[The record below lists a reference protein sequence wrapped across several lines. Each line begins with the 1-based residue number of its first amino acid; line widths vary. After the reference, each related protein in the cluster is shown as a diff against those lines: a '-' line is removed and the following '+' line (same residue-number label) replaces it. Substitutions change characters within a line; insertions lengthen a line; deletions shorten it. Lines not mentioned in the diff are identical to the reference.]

1 MDSNVALHDTP
12 LNNTGNNPF
21 VTVAKELEL
30 LKKSLNGT
38 KDIITE
44 DISTGLSDLVY
55 KKFFRGK
62 YEETDNKWK
71 LEEFINF
78 KKED

>member
-1 MDSNVALHDTP
+1 MDSNVSYNDTP
-12 LNNTGNNPF
+12 LKNTGNNPF
-21 VTVAKELEL
+21 VTVQKELEL
-30 LKKSLNGT
+30 LKNSLNGT

-44 DISTGLSDLVY
+44 DISSGLSDLVY

-62 YEETDNKWK
+62 YEETENKWK

-78 KKED
+78 KDD